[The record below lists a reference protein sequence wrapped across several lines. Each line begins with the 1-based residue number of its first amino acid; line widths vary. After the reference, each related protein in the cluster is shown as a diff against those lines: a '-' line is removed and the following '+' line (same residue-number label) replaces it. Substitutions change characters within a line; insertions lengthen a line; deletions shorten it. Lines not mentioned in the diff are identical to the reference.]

1 MNLFFSCNKSH
12 TSTKNILENQKN
24 LSNNKEE
31 KINKK
36 NLLQPT
42 NELNYN
48 NDSAYNLEII
58 DYPYSLNYNDENT
71 VTMNSGK
78 ENNDSKN
85 KTIFINNLNP
95 LNILQEERNNR
106 LKFLKNNLDTNNLNE
121 SSIINN
127 NDDNIPQNKMMLNN
141 YYINYNIININNIN
155 NRNDTDIKDK
165 MNSGL
170 NINKSKEKISES
182 NSKVKVDYPNTDSGV
197 YLSRLKNNIYYFKL
211 NKTFNLKKKLSNKIK
226 LDFKKYSKIKYNKT
240 IEIPEKNMANYKSN
254 KSIEASRY
262 NKENISKINLKE
274 YNTSYLYQNKSF
286 NNISLNKINIR
297 KLKSIKNKND
307 ETQKVNFI
315 NSRKTLNKSKI
326 INAQSHKTNPTINP
340 KNKNRKRLLY
350 LKKNAQTKRK
360 AIYISNSGFKITLL
374 NKMNEKLD
382 NIGNITKSQ
391 NKKNIIRKIIK
402 NKYNNKKLENK
413 NKYINPF
420 REPFNDTIDESALKT
435 NNK

>member
-1 MNLFFSCNKSH
+1 
-12 TSTKNILENQKN
+12 
-24 LSNNKEE
+24 
-31 KINKK
+31 
-36 NLLQPT
+36 
-42 NELNYN
+42 
-48 NDSAYNLEII
+48 
-58 DYPYSLNYNDENT
+58 
-71 VTMNSGK
+71 
-78 ENNDSKN
+78 
-85 KTIFINNLNP
+85 
-95 LNILQEERNNR
+95 
-106 LKFLKNNLDTNNLNE
+106 
-121 SSIINN
+121 
-127 NDDNIPQNKMMLNN
+127 
-141 YYINYNIININNIN
+141 
-155 NRNDTDIKDK
+155 
-165 MNSGL
+165 
-170 NINKSKEKISES
+170 
-182 NSKVKVDYPNTDSGV
+182 
-197 YLSRLKNNIYYFKL
+197 
-211 NKTFNLKKKLSNKIK
+211 
-226 LDFKKYSKIKYNKT
+226 
-240 IEIPEKNMANYKSN
+240 MANYKSN
-254 KSIEASRY
+254 KSIEASRH
-262 NKENISKINLKE
+262 NKENMSKINLKE

-307 ETQKVNFI
+307 ETQKFNFI

-402 NKYNNKKLENK
+402 NKYNNKELENK

>member
-1 MNLFFSCNKSH
+1 MNLFFSCNKSN
-12 TSTKNILENQKN
+12 TSIKNILENQNN
-24 LSNNKEE
+24 LSSNKEE

-42 NELNYN
+42 NGLNYN

-71 VTMNSGK
+71 ITMNSGK
-78 ENNDSKN
+78 ENDDSKN

-106 LKFLKNNLDTNNLNE
+106 LKFLKNNLDTNNSNE

-155 NRNDTDIKDK
+155 NRNDNDIKDEI
-165 MNSGL
+165 NSGF

-182 NSKVKVDYPNTDSGV
+182 NSKVKIDYPNLDSGE
-197 YLSRLKNNIYYFKL
+197 YSSRSKNNIYYFKL

-307 ETQKVNFI
+307 ETQKFNFI

-340 KNKNRKRLLY
+340 KKKKRKRLLY